1 MADRLE
7 AEGFPVYP
15 VPLGSQLGC
24 IDRKA
29 GEISKYLDA
38 HGLEDGAFFFF
49 FGGGGGGCFGVGW
62 WRGLDWM
69 GAFGGVCVMRS
80 VAQWIV
86 HELGWMDGLTLPPP
100 HYHHHRTTRQTL
112 PTTTT

>member
-49 FGGGGGGCFGVGW
+49 LGGGGGGVLGWDGGVDWIGWGRLVVFVLCDRLLNGLFMNWVGW
-62 WRGLDWM
+62 L
-69 GAFGGVCVMRS
+69 A
-80 VAQWIV
+80 
-86 HELGWMDGLTLPPP
+86 
-100 HYHHHRTTRQTL
+100 
-112 PTTTT
+112 